1 MTKIKLCGIR
11 SARDIEAVNDLLPDY
26 VGFVFAKDSKR
37 YIAHDTAVKLKKML
51 DPSISAVGVFV
62 DEKPD
67 LVAEL
72 LSEGVI
78 DAAQLHGAEGG
89 EYIRLLRRLTDKPI
103 IQAFKIKDG
112 NYVRRAD
119 ASLADYV
126 LLDSGAGCGKLLDW
140 NLVKSIHRPFFLAG
154 GLDPTNV
161 SSAISELHPYA
172 VDVSSGIES
181 DGVKDKTK
189 MTEFVSA
196 ARRAEKGKTND

>member
-26 VGFVFAKDSKR
+26 IGFVFAKESRR
-37 YIAHDTAVKLKKML
+37 YISPDTAGKLKKML

-67 LVAEL
+67 IIAEL
-72 LSEGVI
+72 LGEGVI
-78 DAAQLHGAEGG
+78 DTAQLHGAEGD

-103 IQAFKIKDG
+103 IQAFKIKDE

-126 LLDSGAGCGKLLDW
+126 LLDSGAGCGKMLDW
-140 NLVKSIHRPFFLAG
+140 NLVKSIRRPYFLAG